1 MKLAGFVSTS
11 RLRFTNPVDSAES
24 DLVGAMRV
32 TRYQFAIHLCFRIA
46 CRLGAWLG
54 IFVSTRFAVGRASAG
69 RYEGS
74 SSVFSPPDKPLGS

>member
-54 IFVSTRFAVGRASAG
+54 LCGH
-69 RYEGS
+69 
-74 SSVFSPPDKPLGS
+74 SVCDGWGCRQDGTKVLAQFSPPDKPLGS